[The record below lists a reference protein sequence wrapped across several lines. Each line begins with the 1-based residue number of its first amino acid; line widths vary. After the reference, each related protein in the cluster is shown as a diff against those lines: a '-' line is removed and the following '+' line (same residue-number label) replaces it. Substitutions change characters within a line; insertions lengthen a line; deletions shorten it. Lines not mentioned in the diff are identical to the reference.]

1 MKARGRRLFA
11 ALIAVMLLTPVGA
24 LAETSFEGTVTSG
37 NTQVVSAPF
46 GGTVSS
52 VSVKVGDRI
61 QAGDVVATVETT
73 KVYAPQSGTITGIFA
88 QSGDNL
94 SDVAGRYG
102 AALYITPEHKYS
114 VTADIEEAYNSS
126 GNKYV
131 NIGETVYLR
140 CTSDGDHTAVGVI
153 TAVQDTQYTVET
165 IEGELKMG

>member
-73 KVYAPQSGTITGIFA
+73 KVYAPQSGTCPMWP
-88 QSGDNL
+88 
-94 SDVAGRYG
+94 AGMARRSTSPRS
-102 AALYITPEHKYS
+102 IS
-114 VTADIEEAYNSS
+114 TA
-126 GNKYV
+126 
-131 NIGETVYLR
+131 
-140 CTSDGDHTAVGVI
+140 
-153 TAVQDTQYTVET
+153 
-165 IEGELKMG
+165 